1 MSLPYHE
8 YVEIEMVCDIAWG
21 YPAINPVVDAMA
33 GGIVGYK
40 PGRVQQDEHFMYRGA
55 LACAPRTWAHA
66 ADPKDQK
73 RINKAQAEKQADKQA
88 TARKRLLIQAQLDA
102 GMMTPELVALL
113 ESGESDDRFVPP
125 HKTNKPTAADPMIG
139 LRAKA
144 KELGIKRGGN
154 MGEERLKAEIVQA
167 QKALNPGPTPAEKDE
182 ASKER
187 ASDAVAGAV

>member
-21 YPAINPVVDAMA
+21 YPAINPVVDAMK

-40 PGRVQQDEHFMYRGA
+40 RGRVQQDEHFMYRGA

-66 ADPKDQK
+66 VKPEKQK
-73 RINKAQAEKQADKQA
+73 QINVAQAEKQADKQA
-88 TARKRLLIQAQLDA
+88 TARKKLLIQAQLNA

-113 ESGESDDRFVPP
+113 ESGEGDDRFVPP
-125 HKTNKPTAADPMIG
+125 HKTNKPTTADPMLA

-144 KELGIKRGGN
+144 KELGIKRAGN

-167 QKALNPGPTPAEKDE
+167 QKNLNPGPSPAQKEE
-182 ASKER
+182 ADAER
-187 ASDAVAGAV
+187 ASDAVAGTV